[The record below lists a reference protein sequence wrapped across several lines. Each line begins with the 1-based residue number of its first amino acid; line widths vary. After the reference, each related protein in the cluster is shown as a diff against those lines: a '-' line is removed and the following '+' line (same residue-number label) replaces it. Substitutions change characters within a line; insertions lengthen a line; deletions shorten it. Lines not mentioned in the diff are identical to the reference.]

1 MVNAHVPDEM
11 KQYAMSH
18 SDLEEA
24 IAIREAILGSDGRI
38 LVRPSGTEPLIRVM
52 IEGVDQAQIND
63 LAHELREVIERI
75 CSKFGEA

>member
-1 MVNAHVPDEM
+1 
-11 KQYAMSH
+11 
-18 SDLEEA
+18 
-24 IAIREAILGSDGRI
+24 
-38 LVRPSGTEPLIRVM
+38 M